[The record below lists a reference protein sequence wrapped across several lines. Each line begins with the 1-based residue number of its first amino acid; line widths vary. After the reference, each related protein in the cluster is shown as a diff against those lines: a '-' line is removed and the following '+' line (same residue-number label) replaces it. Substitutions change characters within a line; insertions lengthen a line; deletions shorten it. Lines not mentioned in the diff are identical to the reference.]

1 MRRKGILLL
10 LLGGLALSACT
21 AQAPPDA
28 DRSETTAPSVASP
41 SREPS
46 PTALPAPSPDPLEIA
61 RVTFD
66 NTSTP
71 SVNAGI
77 TGPSLNTGVF
87 RIEGDCS
94 GTSFDYR
101 LRDASVDAGDRDI
114 VSGRITCGADY
125 AANTMSFDM
134 PTSGPVQLIVEDV
147 RADAGW
153 VRAVLAE

>member
-21 AQAPPDA
+21 AQALPDA
-28 DRSETTAPSVASP
+28 DRSETTAPAVASP

-46 PTALPAPSPDPLEIA
+46 PTALPVPSADPFEIA

-71 SVNAGI
+71 SVNSGV
-77 TGPSLNTGVF
+77 TGPSLNTGSF

-101 LRDASVDAGDRDI
+101 LRDAAVDAEGRDI
-114 VSGRITCGADY
+114 VSGRITCGAGR
-125 AANTMSFDM
+125 AANTMLFDI
-134 PTSGPVQLIVEDV
+134 PSSGPVQLIVTDV
-147 RADAGW
+147 HADAGW
-153 VRAVLAE
+153 VRAALVE